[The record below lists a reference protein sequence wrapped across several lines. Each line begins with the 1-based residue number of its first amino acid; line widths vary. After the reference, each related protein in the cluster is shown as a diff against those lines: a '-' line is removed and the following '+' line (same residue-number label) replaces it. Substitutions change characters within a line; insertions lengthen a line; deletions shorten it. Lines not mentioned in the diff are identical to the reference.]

1 MYLRAAMQLSSEF
14 ENNLVREIPVDEY
27 MSCRSKFNGVPCVKL
42 ADYFIAGKSLC
53 EVHFYVF
60 MSRLFKKYYDQF
72 NRMYDNNIEK
82 KKSAQNYVLAV
93 RRLLEKKDNFNMAL
107 DIYKMRLIYISY
119 GIESYSYE
127 GHLIKVYRNYSK
139 AGDMKIFKN
148 MDIKQQNEIE
158 SNRAKKLLHP
168 HIAKFVA
175 REYDNYHDCHIYIY
189 RGVTVS
195 FKEYIRYLPRE
206 GVNSVFI
213 EIAEVISKFHRKS
226 IVLGDISN
234 ANIAMNGKT
243 VVLTSFYSNTEDC
256 DIYGR
261 TGQIHKSNI
270 LCADLITASVDCLR
284 MKSASRYSDL
294 ESVMWFYLQCTN
306 HPVILDL
313 ENNKKKEM
321 FSGEDS
327 DSDSSIFSINNIIK
341 KKERFIKTVA
351 RQNNLLQV
359 SSEGEFNLVD
369 EVKRFI
375 YYFS

>member
-1 MYLRAAMQLSSEF
+1 MQVASEF

-82 KKSAQNYVLAV
+82 KKSAQNYVLTV

-139 AGDMKIFKN
+139 SGDMKIFKN
-148 MDIKQQNEIE
+148 MDIKQQTEIE

-175 REYDNYHDCHIYIY
+175 KEYDHYHDCHIYIY

-195 FKEYIRYLPRE
+195 FKEYIRYLGRE

-234 ANIAMNGKT
+234 ANIAINGKT
-243 VVLTSFYSNTEDC
+243 IVITSFYSNTEDC

-261 TGQIHKSNI
+261 AGQIHKSNI

-294 ESVMWFYLQCTN
+294 ESIMWFYLQCIN
-306 HPVILDL
+306 HPVVLDL

-321 FSGEDS
+321 SSGE

-341 KKERFIKTVA
+341 KKDRFIKAVV

-375 YYFS
+375 YYFE